1 MLLEGES
8 INLHGTP
15 LNRLSPANQSRSRH
29 GPSHLSVQG
38 TRRRLLSAWAGATSS
53 VPGNSSCRRRCGG
66 GGGRTEKRKIMY
78 NTNKV
83 SPPAFIPNQ
92 FLVEEPNPEGRWEG
106 GDAPGRNLVTRCT
119 PVNRDKSC
127 YMHSSPLQSHAHCP
141 AAGSCTSRTR
151 SLCSRA
157 EEDAGGDSRAENTV
171 EHREIHQLAL
181 RKGASLLHANSIHF
195 LLYSPITIWGGILKV
210 K

>member
-53 VPGNSSCRRRCGG
+53 VPGNSSCRRRK
-66 GGGRTEKRKIMY
+66 GGGRTERRKIMY

-127 YMHSSPLQSHAHCP
+127 YLHSSPLQSP
-141 AAGSCTSRTR
+141 R
-151 SLCSRA
+151 SLPSCWQLHQQDQVPVLRELRRMLVGTA
-157 EEDAGGDSRAENTV
+157 ELGTQQSTGSSTSWHCV
-171 EHREIHQLAL
+171 
-181 RKGASLLHANSIHF
+181 KGPAFCMQTASIFFARQSHNHS
-195 LLYSPITIWGGILKV
+195 GEEG
-210 K
+210 